1 MKWVGVKIVSFC
13 CISHPKLQ
21 NLKRVIVK
29 IKNKV
34 RAMNGVRNE
43 VKQNERKE
51 IMSESDYYL
60 MSVVVLLCSKSVHK
74 DTVFVML
81 EKRVWCVRIIDHRN
95 ETVEEEL

>member
-1 MKWVGVKIVSFC
+1 LS
-13 CISHPKLQ
+13 
-21 NLKRVIVK
+21 
-29 IKNKV
+29 KNKRV

-43 VKQNERKE
+43 VKQNKRKE

-81 EKRVWCVRIIDHRN
+81 EKRV
-95 ETVEEEL
+95 